1 MSQCIFITGT
11 DTEVGK
17 TLVSRALIMAL
28 VKLNYRVSGFKP
40 IAAGCEKTEQG
51 MINEDATALQQ
62 VSNVDLT
69 YTEIN
74 PFALVLPTSPH
85 IAAKRESIT
94 IDFDVLDKN
103 LEQHQRKSDIV
114 VVEGAG
120 GWKVPIS
127 DNEFLSTWVNK
138 QKLPVIVVIGIR
150 LGCLNHA
157 MLTIESIKNEGLEVL
172 GWVANTV
179 DPSFEFYEENIQ
191 FLEHHIS
198 APKLAEIPY
207 LTKQDMMNVGQY
219 IDLRLLKLRD

>member
-40 IAAGCEKTEQG
+40 IAAGCENTEQG

-219 IDLRLLKLRD
+219 IDLGMLKLRD